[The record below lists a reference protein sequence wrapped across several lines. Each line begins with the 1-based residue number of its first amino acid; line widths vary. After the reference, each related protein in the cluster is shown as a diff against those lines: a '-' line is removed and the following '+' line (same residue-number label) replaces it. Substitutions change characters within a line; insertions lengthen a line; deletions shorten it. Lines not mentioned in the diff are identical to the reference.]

1 MISNDINWKGA
12 TEMKRKFF
20 NALDETPFALFL
32 AITSSMWVFAGL
44 IIVILCIFNGTLTL
58 KDIPMAL
65 FVIATASISF
75 WISLVVIIAYVAVR
89 TLNFHSYVN
98 GRKKLN

>member
-1 MISNDINWKGA
+1 
-12 TEMKRKFF
+12 MKRKFF
-20 NALDETPFALFL
+20 NALDETPFVLFL

-44 IIVILCIFNGTLTL
+44 IIVILCIFNSTLTL

-75 WISLVVIIAYVAVR
+75 WISLVVVFAYVAVR
-89 TLNFHSYVN
+89 TLDFHSVVN

>member
-1 MISNDINWKGA
+1 
-12 TEMKRKFF
+12 MKHKLF
-20 NALDETPFALFL
+20 NALDETPFVLFL
-32 AITSSMWVFAGL
+32 AITSSMWVIAGL
-44 IIVILCIFNGTLTL
+44 MIIILCVLNNTLKL

-75 WISLVVIIAYVAVR
+75 WISLVVVIAYVAVR
-89 TLNFHSYVN
+89 TLDFHSYVN

>member
-1 MISNDINWKGA
+1 
-12 TEMKRKFF
+12 MKRKFF
-20 NALDETPFALFL
+20 NALDETPFAIFL

-44 IIVILCIFNGTLTL
+44 IIVILCILNSTLTL

-75 WISLVVIIAYVAVR
+75 WISLVVVIAYVAVR
-89 TLNFHSYVN
+89 TLDFHPYVN